1 MNPEDRA
8 PGWQI
13 RCRKCG
19 FTEPWGKYGIRLAAA
34 GKAYTIGW
42 CPKCRWLRTHAI
54 EKVGAPK
61 APEEKSA
68 EPSHPADGDD
78 AAADA

>member
-1 MNPEDRA
+1 MKAEERA

-19 FTEPWGKYGIRLAAA
+19 FAEPWGKYGIRMA
-34 GKAYTIGW
+34 GAGTSDTIGW

-54 EKVGAPK
+54 EKAAP
-61 APEEKSA
+61 A
-68 EPSHPADGDD
+68 
-78 AAADA
+78 